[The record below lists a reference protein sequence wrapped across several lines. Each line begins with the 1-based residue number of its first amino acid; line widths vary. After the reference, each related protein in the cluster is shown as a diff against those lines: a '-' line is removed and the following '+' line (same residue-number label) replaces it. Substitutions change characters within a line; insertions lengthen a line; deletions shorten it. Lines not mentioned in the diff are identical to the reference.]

1 MKSPIAVCGEMAG
14 ELAMTRLLLGLGLRN
29 FSMHPSHLLTVKQLV
44 LQTEVKA
51 LMPVVDRMKRVDD
64 PAKLISLLD
73 RLNA

>member
-1 MKSPIAVCGEMAG
+1 
-14 ELAMTRLLLGLGLRN
+14 
-29 FSMHPSHLLTVKQLV
+29 MHPSHLLTVKQRV